1 MPQISVKYKNKTK
14 EVQSENTQVREMK
27 REKQAYEKEERWS
40 QKDIEGG
47 SLENLISL
55 EKIKSK

>member
-1 MPQISVKYKNKTK
+1 MLSIKNKTK

-40 QKDIEGG
+40 LKDIEGG

-55 EKIKSK
+55 EKN